1 MKNSFSIDFY
11 ASNLLFLSILF
22 MNFALSTHRKRFLL
36 FLSLC
41 PVCLCPIC
49 SLLFFSTQK
58 NRGLFSFSVRYPLS
72 FVLSDPKRDRPDRVL
87 SAGRLRPESQRN
99 GQHPE
104 SGFCRKMA
112 WCWSVGVDVV
122 HILCRVTKMG
132 GWIANICQ
140 WRRMEFCSI
149 MQIYCSGRLARG
161 KN

>member
-1 MKNSFSIDFY
+1 MKNSFSFDFY

-22 MNFALSTHRKRFLL
+22 TIFALSTHRKRFLL

-41 PVCLCPIC
+41 PVCLRSIC

-58 NRGLFSFSVRYPLS
+58 NRGLFSFSVRSPLS
-72 FVLSDPKRDRPDRVL
+72 FAFSDPKYGRPNRVS
-87 SAGRLRPESQRN
+87 SAGRLRPEPQRN
-99 GQHPE
+99 GRHSE
-104 SGFCRKMA
+104 SIFCRKMA
-112 WCWSVGVDVV
+112 WCWSAVVDGV

-132 GWIANICQ
+132 GRIAKICQ
-140 WRRMEFCSI
+140 WRRLDFCSI